1 MQPCKQATVWGGF
14 APDCPVGTGGV
25 MAGALFTSPLPEA
38 LAHTVSMAGPHH
50 RARCMAGSAPHPGR
64 ARGPVWG
71 PGGRIVTM
79 AGSREGGHL
88 SPTLQ
93 MLRER
98 YSRPLT
104 PVEVDNAETFER
116 SDGAVVLPRCA
127 WGVLICPRCG
137 LDYSGPFAERHGET
151 PRRMGGQPGRLVVGP
166 FPREI
171 PRPHEVQALQPLAA
185 HQLGSCRSGWRILL
199 VPR

>member
-88 SPTLQ
+88 SPTLP
-93 MLRER
+93 MLTECN
-98 YSRPLT
+98 SRLFAS
-104 PVEVDNAETFER
+104 VEVYNAETYARSEGRWYHRVALGER
-116 SDGAVVLPRCA
+116 SSARGVGWATPARSLGVTGKRRAA
-127 WGVLICPRCG
+127 WGV
-137 LDYSGPFAERHGET
+137 
-151 PRRMGGQPGRLVVGP
+151 GRV
-166 FPREI
+166 
-171 PRPHEVQALQPLAA
+171 A
-185 HQLGSCRSGWRILL
+185 
-199 VPR
+199 